1 MTKHLCIYCST
12 VKDEDEFYP
21 TNLSRCKAC
30 LRAYNKE
37 WRMAHAS
44 DLDKRKQDKKGP
56 RIYCQS
62 CNKVMKKVVCIIC
75 EKCSRNE
82 EIRKKFDILTASD
95 LQLKDNDYFHNAMAF
110 IVACGRFDEF
120 VEKAYSAEMALCDEM
135 KLYDRISEGYVN
147 DHVLDLYEEKLNN
160 FYVHHTLKTPGFTV
174 KEIKLNKMRKE
185 MKR

>member
-1 MTKHLCIYCST
+1 MVKHLCVYCST

-21 TNLSRCKAC
+21 TNLSRCKTC

-37 WRMAHAS
+37 WRLAHAS
-44 DLDKRKQDKKGP
+44 DLDKRKRKPKA
-56 RIYCQS
+56 RIRCQG
-62 CNKVMKKVVCIIC
+62 CDKVMNKPVCIIC

-82 EIRKKFDILTASD
+82 ETRKKFDILTASD
-95 LQLKDNDYFHNAMAF
+95 VQLKDDDYFHNAMAF
-110 IVACGRFDEF
+110 IVACGRFDDF

-147 DHVLDLYEEKLNN
+147 EHVLDLYEEKLDN

-174 KEIKLNKMRKE
+174 KEIKLKKLRKAIR
-185 MKR
+185 K

>member
-1 MTKHLCIYCST
+1 MIKHLCVYCST

-37 WRMAHAS
+37 WKLAHAS
-44 DLDKRKQDKKGP
+44 DLDKRKVKQKA
-56 RIYCQS
+56 RIRCQN
-62 CNKVMKKVVCIIC
+62 CDKVMNRPVCIIC

-82 EIRKKFDILTASD
+82 DIRKKFDILTASD
-95 LQLKDNDYFHNAMAF
+95 VQLKDDDYFHNAMAF

-120 VEKAYSAEMALCDEM
+120 AEKAYSAEMALCDEM
-135 KLYDRISEGYVN
+135 KLYDRISEGYV
-147 DHVLDLYEEKLNN
+147 DEHVLDLYEEKLDN
-160 FYVHHTLKTPGFTV
+160 FYVHHTLKTPGITPN
-174 KEIKLNKMRKE
+174 EIKLKKLRKE